1 MILAERSY
9 RGTMAKSKETQLLE
23 GLNDNVGK
31 NPVDE
36 EDNDEREQL
45 SELENSHAKP
55 VEAVDNVEDEEI
67 AHLEHSLA
75 KLPLS
80 MAKFSSMTRS
90 LFGVNQVR

>member
-1 MILAERSY
+1 
-9 RGTMAKSKETQLLE
+9 MAKSKETQLLE
-23 GLNDNVGK
+23 GLNDNVGSF
-31 NPVDE
+31 PVDE

-45 SELENSHAKP
+45 SELENSHAKH
-55 VEAVDNVEDEEI
+55 VEAEDIMEEEQI
-67 AHLEHSLA
+67 AHLEYSLA

>member
-23 GLNDNVGK
+23 ELNHNVGK
-31 NPVDE
+31 YPVDD
-36 EDNDEREQL
+36 EDNDEGEQL
-45 SELENSHAKP
+45 SELEQNHAKP
-55 VEAVDNVEDEEI
+55 VEAEDNVEEEEI

>member
-1 MILAERSY
+1 
-9 RGTMAKSKETQLLE
+9 MAKSKETQLLE

-55 VEAVDNVEDEEI
+55 DVEAVDNVEDEEI
-67 AHLEHSLA
+67 AHLEDSLA